1 MNREDLI
8 TEISAR
14 TDIPMENVEEI
25 LDEEDILIEEELRKC
40 RKKKCIVFSLLMLTF
55 IIGAAVAVYILDRK
69 EKIDIEAMVKKYMDK
84 IKKQQ

>member
-40 RKKKCIVFSLLMLTF
+40 RKKQCIVFSLLMLTF
-55 IIGAAVAVYILDRK
+55 IIGASVAVYILDRK
-69 EKIDIEAMVKKYMDK
+69 EKIDIEAMVKKIYG
-84 IKKQQ
+84 

>member
-55 IIGAAVAVYILDRK
+55 IIGASVAVYILDRK
-69 EKIDIEAMVKKYMDK
+69 EKIDIEAMVKKIYG
-84 IKKQQ
+84 

>member
-55 IIGAAVAVYILDRK
+55 IIGASVAVYILDRK